1 MNRPSDIG
9 ASTAILI
16 IAPPNPLYM
25 DEAPRGWVVVAVILV
40 AAALIAAAVTFVLLY
55 DREPECDCE
64 EEPASVTRCAG
75 LTPSRAD
82 ALLRGQSD
90 NSDLTVID
98 VRTDVEY
105 DAGHIEGAILHDY
118 YADDFWDWLSGFDRN
133 GTYLLY
139 CQDGVRSLDTCSV
152 MDSMEFTDVREI
164 TGGFAAWEGAG
175 FPVEQ

>member
-1 MNRPSDIG
+1 MIRPLEIG

-16 IAPPNPLYM
+16 IASPNPSYM
-25 DEAPRGWVVVAVILV
+25 DEAPQGWEVIAVILV
-40 AAALIAAAVTFVLLY
+40 AAALTVAAVTFVLLY
-55 DREPECDCE
+55 DREPECCE
-64 EEPASVTRCAG
+64 KEPAAVKQCVG
-75 LTPSRAD
+75 LTPSQAD

-105 DAGHIEGAILHDY
+105 GAGHIEGAILHDY